1 MFAEYKPYSL
11 KIKNIN
17 YSITRPQVMGILNT
31 TDDSF
36 YDGGKYHTIDKALLR
51 CEDMLHEGADIIDI
65 GGQSTRPGADSIT
78 ENEEIRR
85 TAPVIDAII
94 KRFPDCIISIDTFRS
109 AVANHAVRA
118 GAAIVNDVSAGDD
131 DEEMIRMV
139 SRLQVPYIAM
149 HKKGLPKTMQ
159 DQPHYEDVLL
169 EVKLYLDNKLRLYR
183 DAGIE
188 DIVLDP
194 GFGFGKTLDNNYHL
208 LKHLDVFH
216 TLNCPILVGVSRKSM
231 VWKLLATEPS
241 KALNGS
247 TALHM
252 LALAKGAHF
261 LRVHDVKE
269 AVDCVK
275 IAEEM
280 YKV

>member
-17 YSITRPQVMGILNT
+17 YSISRPQVMGILNT

-36 YDGGKYHTIDKALLR
+36 YDGGKYHTIDKALFR

-65 GGQSTRPGADSIT
+65 GGQSTRPGAELIT

-94 KRFPDCIISIDTFRS
+94 KRFPEIILSIDTFRA

-118 GAAIVNDVSAGDD
+118 GAAIINDVSAGDD
-131 DEEMIRMV
+131 DDEMVKTV

-159 DQPHYEDVLL
+159 DQPHYDNVLQEVKSYL
-169 EVKLYLDNKLRLYR
+169 ENKVKLYHQ
-183 DAGIE
+183 AGIE

-194 GFGFGKTLDNNYHL
+194 GFGFGKTLDDNYHL
-208 LKHLDVFH
+208 LKHLETFH
-216 TLNCPILVGVSRKSM
+216 SLNCPLLVGVSRKSM
-231 VWKLLATEPS
+231 VWKLLSTEPS

-252 LALAKGAHF
+252 LALAKGAHI

-269 AVDCVK
+269 AIDCVK

>member
-11 KIKNIN
+11 KIKNIP

-36 YDGGKYHTIDKALLR
+36 YDGGKYHTIDKALFR
-51 CEDMLHEGADIIDI
+51 CEDMLHEGANIIDI
-65 GGQSTRPGADSIT
+65 GGQSTRPGADLIT

-94 KRFPDCIISIDTFRS
+94 KRFPDCIISIDTFRA

-118 GAAIVNDVSAGDD
+118 GAAIINDVSAGDD
-131 DEEMIRMV
+131 DEDMVKTV

-159 DQPHYEDVLL
+159 DQPQYENILQEVKFYL
-169 EVKLYLDNKLRLYR
+169 ENKVKLYQN
-183 DAGIE
+183 AGIE

-194 GFGFGKTLDNNYHL
+194 GFGFGKTLDDNYHL
-208 LKHLDVFH
+208 LKHLETFH
-216 TLNCPILVGVSRKSM
+216 TINCPLLVGVSRKSM
-231 VWKLLATEPS
+231 VWKLLSTEPS

-252 LALAKGAHF
+252 LALAKGAHI

-269 AVDCVK
+269 AVECVK

>member
-11 KIKNIN
+11 KIKNIP

-36 YDGGKYHTIDKALLR
+36 YDGGKYHTIDKALFR
-51 CEDMLHEGADIIDI
+51 CEDMLHEGANIIDI
-65 GGQSTRPGADSIT
+65 GGQSTRPGADLIT

-94 KRFPDCIISIDTFRS
+94 KRFPDCIISIDTFRA

-118 GAAIVNDVSAGDD
+118 GAAIINDVSAGDD
-131 DEEMIRMV
+131 DEDMVKTV

-159 DQPHYEDVLL
+159 DQPHYENVLQ
-169 EVKLYLDNKLRLYR
+169 EVKLYLENKVKLYQN
-183 DAGIE
+183 AGIE

-194 GFGFGKTLDNNYHL
+194 GFGFGKTLDDNYHL
-208 LKHLDVFH
+208 LKHLETFH
-216 TLNCPILVGVSRKSM
+216 TLNCPLLVGVSRKSM
-231 VWKLLATEPS
+231 VWKLLSTEPS

-252 LALAKGAHF
+252 LALAKGAHI

-269 AVDCVK
+269 AVECVK

>member
-36 YDGGKYHTIDKALLR
+36 YDGGKYHTIDKALFR
-51 CEDMLHEGADIIDI
+51 CEDMLHEGADIIDV
-65 GGQSTRPGADSIT
+65 GGQSTRPGADLIT

-94 KRFPDCIISIDTFRS
+94 KRFPEIILSIDTFR
-109 AVANHAVRA
+109 AGVANHAVRA
-118 GAAIVNDVSAGDD
+118 GAAIINDVSAGDD
-131 DEEMIRMV
+131 DDEMVKTV

-159 DQPHYEDVLL
+159 DQPHYENVLQEVKSYL
-169 EVKLYLDNKLRLYR
+169 ENKVKLYQQ
-183 DAGIE
+183 AGIE

-194 GFGFGKTLDNNYHL
+194 GFGFGKTLDDNYHL
-208 LKHLDVFH
+208 LKHLETFH
-216 TLNCPILVGVSRKSM
+216 SLNCPLLVGVSRKSM
-231 VWKLLATEPS
+231 VWKLLSTEPS

-252 LALAKGAHF
+252 LALAKGAHI

-269 AVDCVK
+269 AIDCVK

>member
-11 KIKNIN
+11 KIKNIP

-36 YDGGKYHTIDKALLR
+36 YDGGKYHTIDKALFR

-65 GGQSTRPGADSIT
+65 GGQSTRPGADLIT

-94 KRFPDCIISIDTFRS
+94 KRFPDCIVSIDTFRA

-118 GAAIVNDVSAGDD
+118 GAAIINDVSAGDD
-131 DEEMIRMV
+131 DEDMVKTV

-159 DQPHYEDVLL
+159 DQPHYENVLQ
-169 EVKLYLDNKLRLYR
+169 EVKLYLENKVKLYQN
-183 DAGIE
+183 AGIE

-194 GFGFGKTLDNNYHL
+194 GFGFGKTLDDNYHL
-208 LKHLDVFH
+208 LKHLETFH
-216 TLNCPILVGVSRKSM
+216 TLNCPLLVGVSRKSM
-231 VWKLLATEPS
+231 VWKLLSTEPS

-252 LALAKGAHF
+252 LALAKGAHI

-269 AVDCVK
+269 AVECVK

-280 YKV
+280 YNV

>member
-36 YDGGKYHTIDKALLR
+36 YDGGKYHTIDKALFR

-65 GGQSTRPGADSIT
+65 GGQSTRPGADMIT
-78 ENEEIRR
+78 EDEEIRR
-85 TAPVIDAII
+85 TAPIIDAII
-94 KRFPDCIISIDTFRS
+94 KRFPDCIISIDTFRA

-118 GAAIVNDVSAGDD
+118 GAAIINDVSAGDN
-131 DEEMIRMV
+131 DEDMVKIV

-159 DQPHYEDVLL
+159 DQPHYNDVLQ
-169 EVKLYLDNKLRLYR
+169 EVKLYLENKLIIYR
-183 DAGIE
+183 EAGIE
-188 DIVLDP
+188 EVVLDP
-194 GFGFGKTLDNNYHL
+194 GFGFGKTLDDNYHL
-208 LKHLDVFH
+208 LKHLEVFH

-252 LALAKGAHF
+252 LALAKGTHI

-269 AVDCVK
+269 AIDCVK

>member
-11 KIKNIN
+11 KIKNIP

-36 YDGGKYHTIDKALLR
+36 YDGGKYHTIDKALFR

-65 GGQSTRPGADSIT
+65 GGQSTRPGADLIT

-94 KRFPDCIISIDTFRS
+94 KRFPNCIISIDTFRA

-118 GAAIVNDVSAGDD
+118 GAAIINDVSAGDD
-131 DEEMIRMV
+131 DEDMVKTV

-159 DQPHYEDVLL
+159 VQPHYENVLQ
-169 EVKLYLDNKLRLYR
+169 EVKSYLENKVKSYQN
-183 DAGIE
+183 AGIE

-194 GFGFGKTLDNNYHL
+194 GFGFGKTLDDNYHL
-208 LKHLDVFH
+208 LKHLETFH
-216 TLNCPILVGVSRKSM
+216 TLNCPLLVGVSRKSM
-231 VWKLLATEPS
+231 VWKLLSTEPS

-247 TALHM
+247 TSLHM
-252 LALAKGAHF
+252 LALAKGAHI

-269 AVDCVK
+269 AVECVK

>member
-17 YSITRPQVMGILNT
+17 YSITRPKVMGILNT

-36 YDGGKYHTIDKALLR
+36 YDGGKYHTIDKALFR

-65 GGQSTRPGADSIT
+65 GGQSTRPGADIIT

-94 KRFPDCIISIDTFRS
+94 KRFPDCIVSIDTFRA
-109 AVANHAVRA
+109 AVANHAIRA

-131 DEEMIRMV
+131 DEDMIKTV

-159 DQPHYEDVLL
+159 DQPHYDNVLQ
-169 EVKLYLDNKLRLYR
+169 EVKLYLENKLRIYR

-188 DIVLDP
+188 DVVLDP
-194 GFGFGKTLDNNYHL
+194 GFGFGKTLDDNYHL

-216 TLNCPILVGVSRKSM
+216 TLNCPILVGISRKSM
-231 VWKLLATEPS
+231 VWKLLANEPS

>member
-11 KIKNIN
+11 KIKNIT

-36 YDGGKYHTIDKALLR
+36 YDGGKYHTIDKALFR

-65 GGQSTRPGADSIT
+65 GGQSTRPGADLIT

-94 KRFPDCIISIDTFRS
+94 KRFPEIILSIDTYR
-109 AVANHAVRA
+109 ATVANHAVRA
-118 GAAIVNDVSAGDD
+118 GADIINDVSAGDD
-131 DEEMIRMV
+131 DDEMIKTV

-159 DQPHYEDVLL
+159 DQPHYENVLQEVKSYL
-169 EVKLYLDNKLRLYR
+169 ENKVKLYQH
-183 DAGIE
+183 AGIE

-194 GFGFGKTLDNNYHL
+194 GFGFGKTLDDNYHL
-208 LKHLDVFH
+208 LKHLETFH
-216 TLNCPILVGVSRKSM
+216 TLNCPLLVGISRKSM
-231 VWKLLATEPS
+231 VWKLLSTEPS

-252 LALAKGAHF
+252 LALAKGAHI

-269 AVDCVK
+269 AIDCVK

>member
-169 EVKLYLDNKLRLYR
+169 EVKLYLENKLRLYR

-261 LRVHDVKE
+261 LRVHDIKE

>member
-11 KIKNIN
+11 KIKNIP

-36 YDGGKYHTIDKALLR
+36 YDGGKYHTIDKALFR
-51 CEDMLHEGADIIDI
+51 CEDMLHEGANIIDI
-65 GGQSTRPGADSIT
+65 GGQSTRPGADLIT

-94 KRFPDCIISIDTFRS
+94 KRFPDCIISIDTFRA

-118 GAAIVNDVSAGDD
+118 GAAIINDVSAGDD
-131 DEEMIRMV
+131 DEDMVKTV
-139 SRLQVPYIAM
+139 SRLQVPYMAM

-159 DQPHYEDVLL
+159 DQPHYENVLQ
-169 EVKLYLDNKLRLYR
+169 EVKFYLENKIKIYQN
-183 DAGIE
+183 AGIE

-194 GFGFGKTLDNNYHL
+194 GFGFGKTLDDNYHL
-208 LKHLDVFH
+208 LKHLETFH
-216 TLNCPILVGVSRKSM
+216 TLNCPLLVGVSRKSM
-231 VWKLLATEPS
+231 VWKLLSTEPS

-252 LALAKGAHF
+252 LALAKGAHI

-269 AVDCVK
+269 AVECVK

>member
-11 KIKNIN
+11 KIKNIP

-36 YDGGKYHTIDKALLR
+36 YDGGKYHTIDKALFR

-65 GGQSTRPGADSIT
+65 GGQSTRPGADLIT

-94 KRFPDCIISIDTFRS
+94 KRFPNCIISIDTFRA

-118 GAAIVNDVSAGDD
+118 GAAIINDVSAGDD
-131 DEEMIRMV
+131 DEDMVKTV

-159 DQPHYEDVLL
+159 DQPHYENVLQEVKSYL
-169 EVKLYLDNKLRLYR
+169 ENKVKLYQN
-183 DAGIE
+183 AGIE

-194 GFGFGKTLDNNYHL
+194 GFGFGKTLDDNYHL
-208 LKHLDVFH
+208 LKHLETFH
-216 TLNCPILVGVSRKSM
+216 TLNCPLLVGVSRKSM
-231 VWKLLATEPS
+231 VWKLLSTEPS

-252 LALAKGAHF
+252 LALAKGAHI

-269 AVDCVK
+269 AVECVK

>member
-159 DQPHYEDVLL
+159 DQPHYEDVLN
-169 EVKLYLDNKLRLYR
+169 EVKLYLENKLRLYR

>member
-36 YDGGKYHTIDKALLR
+36 YDGGKYHTIDKALFR
-51 CEDMLHEGADIIDI
+51 CEDILHEGADIIDI

-159 DQPHYEDVLL
+159 DQPHYEDVLH
-169 EVKLYLDNKLRLYR
+169 EVKLCLENKLRLYR

>member
-11 KIKNIN
+11 KIKNIP

-36 YDGGKYHTIDKALLR
+36 YDGGKYHTIDKALFR

-65 GGQSTRPGADSIT
+65 GGQSTRPGADLIT

-94 KRFPDCIISIDTFRS
+94 KRFPDCIISIDTFRA

-118 GAAIVNDVSAGDD
+118 GAAIINDVSAGDD
-131 DEEMIRMV
+131 DEDMVKTV

-159 DQPHYEDVLL
+159 DQPHYENVLQEVKSYL
-169 EVKLYLDNKLRLYR
+169 ENKVKLYQN
-183 DAGIE
+183 AGIE

-194 GFGFGKTLDNNYHL
+194 GFGFGKTLDDNYHL
-208 LKHLDVFH
+208 LKHLETFH
-216 TLNCPILVGVSRKSM
+216 TLNCPLLVGVSRKSM
-231 VWKLLATEPS
+231 VWKLLSTEPS

-252 LALAKGAHF
+252 LALAKGAHI

-269 AVDCVK
+269 AVECVK

>member
-11 KIKNIN
+11 KIKNIP

-36 YDGGKYHTIDKALLR
+36 YDGGKYHTIDKALFR
-51 CEDMLHEGADIIDI
+51 CEDMLHEGANIIDI
-65 GGQSTRPGADSIT
+65 GGQSTRPGADLIT

-94 KRFPDCIISIDTFRS
+94 KRFPDCIVSIDTFRA

-118 GAAIVNDVSAGDD
+118 GAAIINDVSAGDD
-131 DEEMIRMV
+131 DEDMVKTV

-159 DQPHYEDVLL
+159 DQPHYENVLQ
-169 EVKLYLDNKLRLYR
+169 EVKLYLENKVKLYQN
-183 DAGIE
+183 AGIE

-194 GFGFGKTLDNNYHL
+194 GFGFGKTLDDNYQL
-208 LKHLDVFH
+208 LKHLETFH
-216 TLNCPILVGVSRKSM
+216 TLNCPLLVGVSRKSM
-231 VWKLLATEPS
+231 VWKLLSTEPS

-252 LALAKGAHF
+252 LALAKGAHI

-269 AVDCVK
+269 AVECVK
-275 IAEEM
+275 IAEEI

>member
-36 YDGGKYHTIDKALLR
+36 YDGGKYHTIDKALFR

-65 GGQSTRPGADSIT
+65 GGQSTRPGADIIT
-78 ENEEIRR
+78 EDEEIRR
-85 TAPVIDAII
+85 TAPVIDAIT
-94 KRFPDCIISIDTFRS
+94 KRFPDCILSIDTFRA

-118 GAAIVNDVSAGDD
+118 GAAIINDVSAGDD
-131 DEEMIRMV
+131 DEEMVKTV

-159 DQPHYEDVLL
+159 DQPHYDDVLQ
-169 EVKLYLDNKLRLYR
+169 EVILYLENKLRIYR

-188 DIVLDP
+188 DVVLDP
-194 GFGFGKTLDNNYHL
+194 GFGFGKTLDDNYHL
-208 LKHLDVFH
+208 LKHLDTFH
-216 TLNCPILVGVSRKSM
+216 ALNCPILVGVSRKSM
-231 VWKLLATEPS
+231 VWKLLATEPN

-247 TALHM
+247 TALHI
-252 LALAKGAHF
+252 LALAKGAHI

-269 AVDCVK
+269 AIDCVK

>member
-36 YDGGKYHTIDKALLR
+36 YDGGKYHTIDKALFR

-159 DQPHYEDVLL
+159 DQPHYEDVLH
-169 EVKLYLDNKLRLYR
+169 EVKLYLENKLRLYR

-247 TALHM
+247 TAIHM

-261 LRVHDVKE
+261 LRVHDIKE

>member
-11 KIKNIN
+11 KIKNIP

-36 YDGGKYHTIDKALLR
+36 YDGGKYHTIDKALFR
-51 CEDMLHEGADIIDI
+51 CEDMLHEGANIIDI
-65 GGQSTRPGADSIT
+65 GGQSTRPGADLIT

-94 KRFPDCIISIDTFRS
+94 KRFPDCIVSIDTFRA

-118 GAAIVNDVSAGDD
+118 GAAIINDVSAGDD
-131 DEEMIRMV
+131 DEDMVKTV

-159 DQPHYEDVLL
+159 DQPHYENVLQ
-169 EVKLYLDNKLRLYR
+169 EVKLYLENKVKLYQN
-183 DAGIE
+183 AGIE

-194 GFGFGKTLDNNYHL
+194 GFGFGKTLDDNYHL
-208 LKHLDVFH
+208 LKHLETFH
-216 TLNCPILVGVSRKSM
+216 TLNCPLLVGVSRKSM
-231 VWKLLATEPS
+231 VWKLLSTEPS

-252 LALAKGAHF
+252 LALAKGAHI

-269 AVDCVK
+269 AVECVK

>member
-11 KIKNIN
+11 KIKNIP

-36 YDGGKYHTIDKALLR
+36 YDGGKYHTIDKALFR

-65 GGQSTRPGADSIT
+65 GGQSTRPGADIIT
-78 ENEEIRR
+78 ENEETRR

-94 KRFPDCIISIDTFRS
+94 KRFPDCIISIDTFRA

-118 GAAIVNDVSAGDD
+118 GAAIINDVSAGDD
-131 DEEMIRMV
+131 DEDMVKTV

-159 DQPHYEDVLL
+159 DQPHYENVLQ
-169 EVKLYLDNKLRLYR
+169 EVKLYLENKLRIFHH
-183 DAGIE
+183 AGIE

-194 GFGFGKTLDNNYHL
+194 GFGFGKTLDDNYHL

-269 AVDCVK
+269 ATECVK

>member
-11 KIKNIN
+11 KIKNIP

-36 YDGGKYHTIDKALLR
+36 YDGGKYHTIDKALFR
-51 CEDMLHEGADIIDI
+51 CEDMLHEGANIIDI
-65 GGQSTRPGADSIT
+65 GGQSTRPGADLIT

-85 TAPVIDAII
+85 TVPVIDAII
-94 KRFPDCIISIDTFRS
+94 KRFPDCIISIDTFRA

-118 GAAIVNDVSAGDD
+118 GAAIINDVSAGDD
-131 DEEMIRMV
+131 DEDMVKTV

-159 DQPHYEDVLL
+159 DQPHYENVLQEVKSYL
-169 EVKLYLDNKLRLYR
+169 ENKVKLYQN
-183 DAGIE
+183 AGIE

-194 GFGFGKTLDNNYHL
+194 GFGFGKTLDDNYHL
-208 LKHLDVFH
+208 LKHLETFH
-216 TLNCPILVGVSRKSM
+216 TLNCPLLVGVSRKSM
-231 VWKLLATEPS
+231 VWKLLSTEPS

-252 LALAKGAHF
+252 LALAKGAHI

-269 AVDCVK
+269 AVECVK

>member
-11 KIKNIN
+11 KIKNIP

-36 YDGGKYHTIDKALLR
+36 YDGGKYHTIDKALFR

-65 GGQSTRPGADSIT
+65 GGQSTRPGADIIT

-94 KRFPDCIISIDTFRS
+94 KRFPDCIISIDTFRA

-118 GAAIVNDVSAGDD
+118 GAAIINDVSAGDD
-131 DEEMIRMV
+131 DEDMVKTV

-159 DQPHYEDVLL
+159 DQPHYENVLQ
-169 EVKLYLDNKLRLYR
+169 EVKSYLENKVRLYR

-194 GFGFGKTLDNNYHL
+194 GFGFGKTLDDNYHL

-231 VWKLLATEPS
+231 VWKLLSSEPS

>member
-36 YDGGKYHTIDKALLR
+36 YDGGKYHTIDKALYR

-65 GGQSTRPGADSIT
+65 GGQSTRPGAELIT

-94 KRFPDCIISIDTFRS
+94 KRFPEIILSIDTFR
-109 AVANHAVRA
+109 AGVANHAVRA
-118 GAAIVNDVSAGDD
+118 GAAIINDVSAGDD
-131 DEEMIRMV
+131 DEDMVKTV

-159 DQPHYEDVLL
+159 DQPHYDNVLQEVKSYL
-169 EVKLYLDNKLRLYR
+169 ENKVKLYHQV
-183 DAGIE
+183 GIQ

-194 GFGFGKTLDNNYHL
+194 GFGFGKTLDDNYHL
-208 LKHLDVFH
+208 LKHLETFH
-216 TLNCPILVGVSRKSM
+216 SLNCPLLVGVSRKSM
-231 VWKLLATEPS
+231 VWKLLSTEPS

-252 LALAKGAHF
+252 LALAKGAHI

-269 AVDCVK
+269 AIDCVK

>member
-36 YDGGKYHTIDKALLR
+36 YDGGKYHTIDKALFR

-65 GGQSTRPGADSIT
+65 GGQSTRPGADMIT
-78 ENEEIRR
+78 EDEEIRR
-85 TAPVIDAII
+85 TAPIIDAII
-94 KRFPDCIISIDTFRS
+94 KRFPDCIISIDTFRA

-118 GAAIVNDVSAGDD
+118 GAAIINDVSAGDD
-131 DEEMIRMV
+131 DEDMVKIV

-159 DQPHYEDVLL
+159 DQPHYNDVLQ
-169 EVKLYLDNKLRLYR
+169 EVKLYLENKLIIYR
-183 DAGIE
+183 EAGIE
-188 DIVLDP
+188 EVILDP
-194 GFGFGKTLDNNYHL
+194 GFGFGKTLDDNYHL
-208 LKHLDVFH
+208 LKHLEVFH
-216 TLNCPILVGVSRKSM
+216 TLECPILVGVSRKSM

-252 LALAKGAHF
+252 LALAKGAHI

-269 AVDCVK
+269 AIDCVK

>member
-36 YDGGKYHTIDKALLR
+36 YDGGKYHTIDKALFR

-65 GGQSTRPGADSIT
+65 GGQSTRPGADMIT
-78 ENEEIRR
+78 EDEEIRR
-85 TAPVIDAII
+85 TAPIIDAII
-94 KRFPDCIISIDTFRS
+94 KRFPDCIISIDTFRA

-118 GAAIVNDVSAGDD
+118 GAAIINDVSAGDD
-131 DEEMIRMV
+131 DDGMVKIV

-159 DQPHYEDVLL
+159 DQPHYNDVLQ
-169 EVKLYLDNKLRLYR
+169 EVKLYLENKLIIYR
-183 DAGIE
+183 EAGIE
-188 DIVLDP
+188 EVVLDP
-194 GFGFGKTLDNNYHL
+194 GFGFGKTLDDNYHL
-208 LKHLDVFH
+208 LKHLEVFH

-252 LALAKGAHF
+252 LALAKGAHI

-269 AVDCVK
+269 AIECVK

>member
-36 YDGGKYHTIDKALLR
+36 YDGGKYHTIDKALFR

-65 GGQSTRPGADSIT
+65 GGQSTRPGADMIT
-78 ENEEIRR
+78 EDEEIRR
-85 TAPVIDAII
+85 TAPIIDAII
-94 KRFPDCIISIDTFRS
+94 KRFPDCIISIDTFRA

-118 GAAIVNDVSAGDD
+118 GAAIINDVSAGDD
-131 DEEMIRMV
+131 DEDMVKIV

-159 DQPHYEDVLL
+159 DQPHYNDVLQ
-169 EVKLYLDNKLRLYR
+169 EVKLYLENKLIIYR
-183 DAGIE
+183 EAGIE
-188 DIVLDP
+188 EVVLDP
-194 GFGFGKTLDNNYHL
+194 GFGFGKTLDDNYHL
-208 LKHLDVFH
+208 LKHLEVFH

-252 LALAKGAHF
+252 LALAKGAHI

-269 AVDCVK
+269 AIECVK

>member
-36 YDGGKYHTIDKALLR
+36 YDGGKYHTIDKALFR

-65 GGQSTRPGADSIT
+65 GGQSTRPGADIIT

-94 KRFPDCIISIDTFRS
+94 KRFPDCIISIDTFR
-109 AVANHAVRA
+109 AGVANHAIRA
-118 GAAIVNDVSAGDD
+118 GAAIINDVSAGDD
-131 DEEMIRMV
+131 DEDMIKTV

-159 DQPHYEDVLL
+159 DQPHYENVLQ
-169 EVKLYLDNKLRLYR
+169 EVKSYLENKVRLYR

-188 DIVLDP
+188 DVVLDP
-194 GFGFGKTLDNNYHL
+194 GFGFGKTLDDNYHL
-208 LKHLDVFH
+208 LKHLDTFH

-231 VWKLLATEPS
+231 VWKLLSSEPS

>member
-11 KIKNIN
+11 KIKNIP

-36 YDGGKYHTIDKALLR
+36 YDGGKYHTIDKALFR
-51 CEDMLHEGADIIDI
+51 CEDMLHEGANIIDI
-65 GGQSTRPGADSIT
+65 GGQSTRPGADIIT

-94 KRFPDCIISIDTFRS
+94 KRFPDCIISIDTFRA

-131 DEEMIRMV
+131 DDEMIRTV

-159 DQPHYEDVLL
+159 DQPHYENVLQ
-169 EVKLYLDNKLRLYR
+169 EVKLYLENKLRIYL

-194 GFGFGKTLDNNYHL
+194 GFGFGKTLDDNYHL

>member
-11 KIKNIN
+11 KIKNIP

-36 YDGGKYHTIDKALLR
+36 YDGGKYHTIDKALFR
-51 CEDMLHEGADIIDI
+51 CEDMLHEGANIIDI
-65 GGQSTRPGADSIT
+65 GGQSTRPGADLIT

-94 KRFPDCIISIDTFRS
+94 KRFPDCIVSIDTFRA

-118 GAAIVNDVSAGDD
+118 GAAIINDVSAGDD
-131 DEEMIRMV
+131 DEDMVKTV

-159 DQPHYEDVLL
+159 DQPHYENVLQ
-169 EVKLYLDNKLRLYR
+169 EVKLYLENKVKLYQN
-183 DAGIE
+183 AGIE

-194 GFGFGKTLDNNYHL
+194 GFGFGKTLDDNYQL
-208 LKHLDVFH
+208 LKHLETFH
-216 TLNCPILVGVSRKSM
+216 TLNCPLLVGVSRKSM
-231 VWKLLATEPS
+231 VWKLLSTEPS

-252 LALAKGAHF
+252 LALAKGAHI

-269 AVDCVK
+269 AVECVK

>member
-17 YSITRPQVMGILNT
+17 YSISRPQVMGILNT

-36 YDGGKYHTIDKALLR
+36 YDGGKYHTIDKALFR

-65 GGQSTRPGADSIT
+65 GGQSTRPGAEPIT

-94 KRFPDCIISIDTFRS
+94 KRFPEIILSIDTFRA

-118 GAAIVNDVSAGDD
+118 GAAIINDVSAGDD
-131 DEEMIRMV
+131 DEDMVKTV

-159 DQPHYEDVLL
+159 DQPHYDNVLKEVKSYL
-169 EVKLYLDNKLRLYR
+169 ENKVKLYQQ
-183 DAGIE
+183 AGIE

-194 GFGFGKTLDNNYHL
+194 GFGFGKTLDDNYHL
-208 LKHLDVFH
+208 LKHLETFH
-216 TLNCPILVGVSRKSM
+216 SLNCPLLVGVSRKSM
-231 VWKLLATEPS
+231 VWKLLSSEPS

-252 LALAKGAHF
+252 LALAKGAHI

>member
-11 KIKNIN
+11 KIKNIP

-36 YDGGKYHTIDKALLR
+36 YDGGKYHTIDKALFR
-51 CEDMLHEGADIIDI
+51 CEDMLHEGANIIDI
-65 GGQSTRPGADSIT
+65 GGQSTRPGADLIT

-94 KRFPDCIISIDTFRS
+94 KRFPDCIVSIDTFRA

-118 GAAIVNDVSAGDD
+118 GAAIINDVSAGDD
-131 DEEMIRMV
+131 DEDMVKTV

-159 DQPHYEDVLL
+159 DQPHYENVLQEVKSYL
-169 EVKLYLDNKLRLYR
+169 ENKVKLYQN
-183 DAGIE
+183 AGIE

-194 GFGFGKTLDNNYHL
+194 GFGFGKTLDDNYHL
-208 LKHLDVFH
+208 LKHLETFH
-216 TLNCPILVGVSRKSM
+216 TLNCPLLVGVSRKSM
-231 VWKLLATEPS
+231 VWKLLSTEPS

-252 LALAKGAHF
+252 LALAKGAHI

-269 AVDCVK
+269 AVECVK

>member
-17 YSITRPQVMGILNT
+17 YSITRPKVMGILNT

-36 YDGGKYHTIDKALLR
+36 YDGGKYHTIDKALFR

-65 GGQSTRPGADSIT
+65 GGQSTRPGADIIT

-94 KRFPDCIISIDTFRS
+94 KRFPDCIVSIDTFRA
-109 AVANHAVRA
+109 AVANHAIRA

-131 DEEMIRMV
+131 DEDMIKTV

-159 DQPHYEDVLL
+159 DQPHYDNVLQ
-169 EVKLYLDNKLRLYR
+169 EVKLYLENKLRIYR

-188 DIVLDP
+188 DVVLDP
-194 GFGFGKTLDNNYHL
+194 GFGFGKTLDDNYHL

-216 TLNCPILVGVSRKSM
+216 TLNCPILVGISRKSM

-269 AVDCVK
+269 ATECVK

>member
-11 KIKNIN
+11 KIKNIP

-36 YDGGKYHTIDKALLR
+36 YDGGKYHTIDKALFR
-51 CEDMLHEGADIIDI
+51 CEDMLHEGANIIDI
-65 GGQSTRPGADSIT
+65 GGQSTRPGADLIT

-94 KRFPDCIISIDTFRS
+94 KRFPDCIVSIDTFRA

-118 GAAIVNDVSAGDD
+118 GAAIINDVSAGDD
-131 DEEMIRMV
+131 DEDMVKTV

-159 DQPHYEDVLL
+159 DQPHYENVLQEVKSYL
-169 EVKLYLDNKLRLYR
+169 ENKVKLYQN
-183 DAGIE
+183 AGIE

-194 GFGFGKTLDNNYHL
+194 GFGFGKTLDDNYHL
-208 LKHLDVFH
+208 LKHLETFH

-231 VWKLLATEPS
+231 VWKLLSTEPS

-252 LALAKGAHF
+252 LALAKGAHI

-269 AVDCVK
+269 AVECVK

>member
-11 KIKNIN
+11 KIKNIP

-36 YDGGKYHTIDKALLR
+36 YDGGKYHTIDKALFR
-51 CEDMLHEGADIIDI
+51 CEDMLHEGANIIDI
-65 GGQSTRPGADSIT
+65 GGQSTRPGADLIT

-94 KRFPDCIISIDTFRS
+94 KRFPDCIISIDTFRA

-118 GAAIVNDVSAGDD
+118 GAAIINDVSAGDD
-131 DEEMIRMV
+131 DEDMVKTV

-159 DQPHYEDVLL
+159 DQPHYENVLQEVKSYL
-169 EVKLYLDNKLRLYR
+169 ENKVKLYQN
-183 DAGIE
+183 AGIE

-194 GFGFGKTLDNNYHL
+194 GFGFGKTLDDNYHL
-208 LKHLDVFH
+208 LKHLETFH
-216 TLNCPILVGVSRKSM
+216 TLNCPLLVGVSRKSM
-231 VWKLLATEPS
+231 VWKLLSSEPS

-252 LALAKGAHF
+252 LALAKGAHI

-269 AVDCVK
+269 VVECVK

>member
-169 EVKLYLDNKLRLYR
+169 EVKLYLENKLRLYR

>member
-17 YSITRPQVMGILNT
+17 YSISRPQVMGILNT

-36 YDGGKYHTIDKALLR
+36 YDGGKYHTIDKALFR

-65 GGQSTRPGADSIT
+65 GGQSTRPGAEPIT

-85 TAPVIDAII
+85 TAPFIDAII
-94 KRFPDCIISIDTFRS
+94 KRFPEIILSIDTFRA

-118 GAAIVNDVSAGDD
+118 GAAIINDVSAGDD
-131 DEEMIRMV
+131 DDEMVKTV

-159 DQPHYEDVLL
+159 HQPHYDNVLKEVKSYL
-169 EVKLYLDNKLRLYR
+169 ENKVKLYQQ
-183 DAGIE
+183 AGIE

-194 GFGFGKTLDNNYHL
+194 GFGFGKTL
-208 LKHLDVFH
+208 
-216 TLNCPILVGVSRKSM
+216 TTTTIC
-231 VWKLLATEPS
+231 
-241 KALNGS
+241 
-247 TALHM
+247 
-252 LALAKGAHF
+252 
-261 LRVHDVKE
+261 
-269 AVDCVK
+269 
-275 IAEEM
+275 
-280 YKV
+280 